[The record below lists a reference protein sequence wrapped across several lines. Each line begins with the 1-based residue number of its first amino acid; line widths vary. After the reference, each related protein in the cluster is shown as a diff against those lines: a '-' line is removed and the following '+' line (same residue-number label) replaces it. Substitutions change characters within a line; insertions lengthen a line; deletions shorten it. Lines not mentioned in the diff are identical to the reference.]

1 MAGGFVPDDFDA
13 TIWENIEPL
22 TKDLMERQ
30 LSCSSCIE
38 GLISDSSELAEHIS
52 ETGALL
58 YIGMTCDTESEEK
71 KESFLDFMSNI
82 RPKLS
87 EFSDALNRRIV
98 NHSSVDDLPSRYDL
112 MLRGMRTDVE
122 IFRKENIPLGVRQ
135 TELVT
140 EAQTIN
146 GAMTVE
152 FEGQE
157 MTFPQMSKYL
167 ESNDRSQR
175 QAAWMAMSSRRME
188 DSERLSE
195 IFDELITIRHQ
206 MATNAGFESYTQYM
220 FRAMHRFDYTIEDC
234 LEFHDSV
241 ESVCMPIL
249 KKINEERCDGLGI
262 GGLSPWDV
270 NEKGGSGP
278 DIHGREPLKPF
289 GTVDEM
295 VEKLSV
301 MFHEI
306 SSDLGGKFDKLIEM
320 DTLDLETRKGKAPGG
335 YQYYLEKSRV
345 PFIFMNAAGL
355 QGDLETMIHEAG
367 HAFHS
372 LYCGHLELIDERD
385 YPIEFAEVASM
396 SMELLTQPWWD
407 KFYESEEADRARRA
421 HLEGVVFLLP
431 WIATI
436 DSFQHWIY
444 ANPGHSK
451 EERAEVWLSI
461 RDKFGSDMDWTGHT
475 DFRELSWQQQGHLF
489 GVPFY
494 YIEYGIA
501 QLGSLQ
507 LWKTQMGDPQK
518 ALDDYAN
525 AMSLGNTRTLPE
537 LFSAADLEL
546 GFNEGHFMTR
556 WGLWRQLCQ
565 SCPCSLRTPGPT
577 LIAQTLGCHG
587 KDCLALR

>member
-1 MAGGFVPDDFDA
+1 MADGFVPDGFDA

-22 TKDLMERQ
+22 TNDLMERQ

-122 IFRKENIPLGVRQ
+122 IFRKANIPLGVRQ

-140 EAQTIN
+140 KAQTIN

-175 QAAWMAMSSRRME
+175 QAAWMAMSARRME

-249 KKINEERCDGLGI
+249 KKINQERCDGLGI
-262 GGLSPWDV
+262 GELSPWDV

-278 DIHGREPLKPF
+278 DIHGREPLRPF
-289 GTVDEM
+289 ETVDEM

-306 SSDLGGKFDKLIEM
+306 SSDLGGKFDKLVEM

-475 DFRELSWQQQGHLF
+475 DFKELSWQQQGHLF

-546 GFNEGHFMTR
+546 GFNEGHFM
-556 WGLWRQLCQ
+556 
-565 SCPCSLRTPGPT
+565 SLMGTVET
-577 LIAQTLGCHG
+577 
-587 KDCLALR
+587 ALSELPV

>member
-1 MAGGFVPDDFDA
+1 MAGGFVPDGFDA
-13 TIWENIEPL
+13 TIWENIQPL
-22 TKDLMERQ
+22 TNDLMERQ
-30 LSCSSCIE
+30 LSCSSCIQ

-122 IFRKENIPLGVRQ
+122 IFRKANIPLGVRQ

-175 QAAWMAMSSRRME
+175 QAAWMAMSARRME
-188 DSERLSE
+188 DSERLSD

-249 KKINEERCDGLGI
+249 KKINQERCDGLGI
-262 GGLSPWDV
+262 GELSPWDV

-278 DIHGREPLKPF
+278 DIHGREPLRPF
-289 GTVDEM
+289 ETVDEM

-306 SSDLGGKFDKLIEM
+306 SSDLGGKFDKLVEM

-421 HLEGVVFLLP
+421 HLEGVIFLLP

-546 GFNEGHFMTR
+546 GFNEGHFM
-556 WGLWRQLCQ
+556 
-565 SCPCSLRTPGPT
+565 SLMGTVET
-577 LIAQTLGCHG
+577 
-587 KDCLALR
+587 ALSELPV

>member
-1 MAGGFVPDDFDA
+1 MARGYVPDDLDA
-13 TIWENIEPL
+13 TDWDGLEPL
-22 TKDLMERQ
+22 VNGLLERE
-30 LSCSSCIE
+30 LNCSNCLE
-38 GLISDSSELAEHIS
+38 GLIADASELAEHVS
-52 ETGALL
+52 EAGALL

-71 KESFLDFMSNI
+71 RGSFLDFVSNV

-98 NHSSVDDLPSRYDL
+98 GHSAVGDLPERYGL

-140 EAQTIN
+140 EAQGIT
-146 GAMTVE
+146 GSMTVE
-152 FEGQE
+152 FDGEE
-157 MTFPQMSKYL
+157 RTFPQMSSYL
-167 ESNDRSQR
+167 ESNDRSKR
-175 QAAWMAMSSRRME
+175 QAAWTAMSERRMQ
-188 DSERLSE
+188 DHERMSE
-195 IFDELITIRHQ
+195 IFDELVTLRHQ
-206 MATNAGFESYTQYM
+206 IALNAGFESYTHYM
-220 FRAMHRFDYTIEDC
+220 FKAMHRFDYSIGDC
-234 LEFHDSV
+234 LEFHSSV

-249 KKINEERCDGLGI
+249 REINKERRESLDLGE
-262 GGLSPWDV
+262 LSPWDV
-270 NEKGGSGP
+270 NEKTGAGP

-289 GTVDEM
+289 ETVEEM
-295 VEKLSV
+295 VQKLSE

-306 SSDLGGKFDKLIEM
+306 SDDLGGKFDMLVEM
-320 DTLDLETRKGKAPGG
+320 NTLDLDTRKGKAPGG

-407 KFYESEEADRARRA
+407 KFYDKEESDRARRS

-444 ANPGHSK
+444 DNPGHTR

-461 RDKFGSDMDWTGHT
+461 RDRFGSEMDWTGHS
-475 DFRELSWQQQGHLF
+475 DFKEVSWQQQGHLY

-507 LWKTQMGDPQK
+507 LWKTQMTDPQK

-525 AMSLGNTRTLPE
+525 AMKLGNTMTLPD
-537 LFSAADLEL
+537 LFSAADLKL
-546 GFNEGHFMTR
+546 GFDEGHF
-556 WGLWRQLCQ
+556 L
-565 SCPCSLRTPGPT
+565 SLMGSVESSLSELP
-577 LIAQTLGCHG
+577 A
-587 KDCLALR
+587 

>member
-1 MAGGFVPDDFDA
+1 MAGGFVPDVFDA
-13 TIWENIEPL
+13 TIWENIKPL
-22 TKDLMERQ
+22 ADDLMERE
-30 LSCSSCIE
+30 LNCSSCIE

-71 KESFLDFMSNI
+71 RESFLDFMSNI

-152 FEGQE
+152 FEGE
-157 MTFPQMSKYL
+157 ERTFPQMSKYL

-175 QAAWMAMSSRRME
+175 QAAWVAMSARRME

-195 IFDELITIRHQ
+195 IFDELVSIRHQ
-206 MATNAGFESYTQYM
+206 MATNSGFESYTQYM

-249 KKINEERCDGLGI
+249 KKINKDRRDGLGI
-262 GGLSPWDV
+262 GELSPWDV

-278 DIHGREPLKPF
+278 DIHGREPLRPF
-289 GTVDEM
+289 ETVEEM
-295 VEKLSV
+295 VEKLCEL
-301 MFHEI
+301 FHEI
-306 SSDLGGKFDKLIEM
+306 SSDLGGKFDKLVEM
-320 DTLDLETRKGKAPGG
+320 DTLDLDTRKGKAPGG

-421 HLEGVVFLLP
+421 HLEGVAFLLP

-444 ANPGHSK
+444 ANPGHSR
-451 EERAEVWLSI
+451 EERSEVWLSI
-461 RDKFGSDMDWTGHT
+461 RDKFGSEMDWTGHT

-507 LWKTQMGDPQK
+507 LWKTQMSDPQK

-525 AMSLGNTRTLPE
+525 AMTLGNTRTLPE

-546 GFNEGHFMTR
+546 GFNEGHFM
-556 WGLWRQLCQ
+556 
-565 SCPCSLRTPGPT
+565 SLMGTVET
-577 LIAQTLGCHG
+577 
-587 KDCLALR
+587 ALSELPA

>member
-140 EAQTIN
+140 KAQTIN

-175 QAAWMAMSSRRME
+175 QAAWMAMSARRME

-289 GTVDEM
+289 ETVDEM

-444 ANPGHSK
+444 ANPGHSN

-537 LFSAADLEL
+537 LFLAADLEL
-546 GFNEGHFMTR
+546 GFNEGHFMTLM
-556 WGLWRQLCQ
+556 G
-565 SCPCSLRTPGPT
+565 TVET
-577 LIAQTLGCHG
+577 
-587 KDCLALR
+587 ALSELPV

>member
-1 MAGGFVPDDFDA
+1 MGNDFVPDDLDA
-13 TIWENIEPL
+13 SNWENLEPL
-22 TKDLMERQ
+22 TRDLLDRK
-30 LSCSSCIE
+30 LSCSGCLE
-38 GLISDSSELAEHIS
+38 NLISDSSKLAEHVS

-58 YIGMTCDTESEEK
+58 YIGMTCDTESEDK
-71 KESFLDFMSNI
+71 KGSFLEFVSNV

-87 EFSDALNRRIV
+87 EFSDSLNRRIV
-98 NHSSVDDLPSRYDL
+98 NHPSVDDLPERYDL
-112 MLRGMRTDVE
+112 MLRGMRNDIE

-146 GAMTVE
+146 GAMTVDFNGE
-152 FEGQE
+152 E
-157 MTFPQMSKYL
+157 MTFPQMSKFL
-167 ESNDRSQR
+167 ESNDRAER
-175 QAAWMAMSSRRME
+175 QAAWTTMAGRRME
-188 DSERLSE
+188 DNDRLSE
-195 IFDELITIRHQ
+195 IFDELISIRHQ
-206 MATNAGFESYTQYM
+206 ISLNAGFESYTQYM

-249 KKINEERCDGLGI
+249 NEINMNRRDGLRI
-262 GGLSPWDV
+262 SELRPWDV

-278 DIHGREPLKPF
+278 DIHGKDPLRPF
-289 GTVDEM
+289 QTVEEM
-295 VEKLSV
+295 VEKLSE
-301 MFHEI
+301 MFNEI
-306 SSDLGGKFDKLIEM
+306 SEELGGKFDKLVEM
-320 DTLDLETRKGKAPGG
+320 DTLDLDTRKGKAPGG

-407 KFYESEEADRARRA
+407 KFYENEEDAVRARRT

-444 ANPGHSK
+444 ANPGHSR

-475 DFRELSWQQQGHLF
+475 DFREVSWQQQGHLF

-525 AMSLGNTRTLPE
+525 AMSLGNTKTLPE
-537 LFSAADLEL
+537 LFEAADLKL
-546 GFNEGHFMTR
+546 GFDEGHF
-556 WGLWRQLCQ
+556 L
-565 SCPCSLRTPGPT
+565 SL
-577 LIAQTLGCHG
+577 LGMVESEISE
-587 KDCLALR
+587 LAA

>member
-1 MAGGFVPDDFDA
+1 MGNDFVPDDLDA
-13 TIWENIEPL
+13 SNWENLEPL
-22 TKDLMERQ
+22 TRDLLDRK
-30 LSCSSCIE
+30 LSCSGCLE
-38 GLISDSSELAEHIS
+38 NLISDSSKLAEHVS

-58 YIGMTCDTESEEK
+58 YIGMTCDTESEDK
-71 KESFLDFMSNI
+71 KGSFLEFVSKV

-87 EFSDALNRRIV
+87 EFSDSLNRRIV
-98 NHSSVDDLPSRYDL
+98 NHPSVDDLPERYDL
-112 MLRGMRTDVE
+112 MLRGMRNDIE

-146 GAMTVE
+146 GAMTVDFNGE
-152 FEGQE
+152 E
-157 MTFPQMSKYL
+157 MTFPQMSKFL
-167 ESNDRSQR
+167 ESNDRSER
-175 QAAWMAMSSRRME
+175 KAAWTTMAGRRME
-188 DSERLSE
+188 DNDRLSE
-195 IFDELITIRHQ
+195 IFDELISIRHQ
-206 MATNAGFESYTQYM
+206 ISLNAGFESYTQYM

-249 KKINEERCDGLGI
+249 NEINMNRREGLRI
-262 GGLSPWDV
+262 SELRPWDV

-278 DIHGREPLKPF
+278 DIHGKDPLRPF
-289 GTVDEM
+289 QTVEEM
-295 VEKLSV
+295 VEKLSE
-301 MFHEI
+301 MFNEI
-306 SSDLGGKFDKLIEM
+306 SEELGGKFDKLVEM
-320 DTLDLETRKGKAPGG
+320 DTLDLDTRKGKAPGG

-407 KFYESEEADRARRA
+407 KFYENEEDAVRARRT
-421 HLEGVVFLLP
+421 HLEGVMFLLP

-444 ANPGHSK
+444 ANPGHSR

-475 DFRELSWQQQGHLF
+475 DFREVSWQQQGHLF

-525 AMSLGNTRTLPE
+525 AMSLGNTKTLPE
-537 LFSAADLEL
+537 LFEAADLKL
-546 GFNEGHFMTR
+546 GFDEGHF
-556 WGLWRQLCQ
+556 L
-565 SCPCSLRTPGPT
+565 SL
-577 LIAQTLGCHG
+577 LGMVESEISE
-587 KDCLALR
+587 LAA

>member
-1 MAGGFVPDDFDA
+1 MSSGFVPDNFDA

-22 TKDLMERQ
+22 TNDLIERE
-30 LSCSSCIE
+30 LNCSSCIE

-71 KESFLDFMSNI
+71 RNAFLGFMSNI

-98 NHSSVDDLPSRYDL
+98 NHSSVDELPSRYDL

-152 FEGQE
+152 FEGE
-157 MTFPQMSKYL
+157 ERTFPQMSKYL
-167 ESNDRSQR
+167 ESNDRSKR
-175 QAAWMAMSSRRME
+175 QSAWMAMAERRME

-195 IFDELITIRHQ
+195 IFDELISIRHQ
-206 MATNAGFESYTQYM
+206 MATNSGFESYTQYM
-220 FRAMHRFDYTIEDC
+220 FRAMHRFDYSIEDC
-234 LEFHDSV
+234 LEFHESV

-249 KKINEERCDGLGI
+249 KKINQERCDGLGI
-262 GGLSPWDV
+262 GELSPWDV

-278 DIHGREPLKPF
+278 DIHGRDPLRPF
-289 GTVDEM
+289 ETVDEM
-295 VEKLSV
+295 VEKLSE

-306 SSDLGGKFDKLIEM
+306 SNDLGGKFDKLVEM
-320 DTLDLETRKGKAPGG
+320 DTLDLDTRKGKAPGG

-407 KFYESEEADRARRA
+407 KFYESEEADRARRT

-444 ANPGHSK
+444 ANPGHSR

-507 LWKTQMGDPQK
+507 LWKTQMSDPQK

-546 GFNEGHFMTR
+546 GFNEGHFM
-556 WGLWRQLCQ
+556 
-565 SCPCSLRTPGPT
+565 SLMGTVESALSELPT
-577 LIAQTLGCHG
+577 
-587 KDCLALR
+587 

>member
-1 MAGGFVPDDFDA
+1 MAGGFVPDVFDA
-13 TIWENIEPL
+13 TIWENIKPL
-22 TKDLMERQ
+22 ADDLMERE
-30 LSCSSCIE
+30 LNCSSCIE
-38 GLISDSSELAEHIS
+38 CLISDSSELAEHIS

-71 KESFLDFMSNI
+71 RESFLDFMSNI

-152 FEGQE
+152 FEGE
-157 MTFPQMSKYL
+157 ERTFPQMSKYL
-167 ESNDRSQR
+167 ESNDRTQR
-175 QAAWMAMSSRRME
+175 QAAWVAMSARRME

-195 IFDELITIRHQ
+195 IFDELVSIRHQ
-206 MATNAGFESYTQYM
+206 MATNSGFESYTQYM

-249 KKINEERCDGLGI
+249 KKINKDRRDGLGI
-262 GGLSPWDV
+262 GELSPWDV

-278 DIHGREPLKPF
+278 DIHGREPLRQF
-289 GTVDEM
+289 ETVDEM
-295 VEKLSV
+295 VEKLSE

-306 SSDLGGKFDKLIEM
+306 SSDLGGKFDKLVEM
-320 DTLDLETRKGKAPGG
+320 DTLDLDTRKGKAPGG

-421 HLEGVVFLLP
+421 HLEGVAFLLP

-444 ANPGHSK
+444 SNPGHSR
-451 EERAEVWLSI
+451 EERSEVWLSI
-461 RDKFGSDMDWTGHT
+461 RDKFGSEMDWTGHT

-507 LWKTQMGDPQK
+507 LWKTQMSDPQK

-525 AMSLGNTRTLPE
+525 AMTLGNTRTLPE

-546 GFNEGHFMTR
+546 GFDEGHFM
-556 WGLWRQLCQ
+556 
-565 SCPCSLRTPGPT
+565 SLLETVET
-577 LIAQTLGCHG
+577 
-587 KDCLALR
+587 ALSELPA

>member
-1 MAGGFVPDDFDA
+1 MASGFVPDDFDA
-13 TIWENIEPL
+13 TIWENIKPL
-22 TKDLMERQ
+22 ADNLMERE
-30 LSCSSCIE
+30 LNCSSCIE

-71 KESFLDFMSNI
+71 RESFLDFMSNI

-152 FEGQE
+152 FEGE
-157 MTFPQMSKYL
+157 ERTFPQMSKYL
-167 ESNDRSQR
+167 ESNDRSLR
-175 QAAWMAMSSRRME
+175 QAAWMSMSARRME

-195 IFDELITIRHQ
+195 IFDELISIRHQ

-249 KKINEERCDGLGI
+249 KKINKDRRDGLGI
-262 GGLSPWDV
+262 GELSPWDV

-278 DIHGREPLKPF
+278 DIHGRDPLRPF
-289 GTVDEM
+289 ETVDEM
-295 VEKLSV
+295 VEKLSE

-306 SSDLGGKFDKLIEM
+306 SSDLGGKFDKLVEM
-320 DTLDLETRKGKAPGG
+320 DTLDLDTRKGKAPGG

-421 HLEGVVFLLP
+421 HLEGVAFLLP

-444 ANPGHSK
+444 ANPGHSR

-461 RDKFGSDMDWTGHT
+461 RDKFGSEMDWTGHT

-507 LWKTQMGDPQK
+507 LWKTQMSDPQK

-525 AMSLGNTRTLPE
+525 AMTLGNTRTLPE
-537 LFSAADLEL
+537 LFSAADL
-546 GFNEGHFMTR
+546 
-556 WGLWRQLCQ
+556 
-565 SCPCSLRTPGPT
+565 
-577 LIAQTLGCHG
+577 
-587 KDCLALR
+587 

>member
-1 MAGGFVPDDFDA
+1 MAGGFVPDVFDA
-13 TIWENIEPL
+13 TIWENIKPL
-22 TKDLMERQ
+22 ADDLMERE
-30 LSCSSCIE
+30 LNCSSCIE

-71 KESFLDFMSNI
+71 RESFLDFMSNI

-152 FEGQE
+152 FEGE
-157 MTFPQMSKYL
+157 ERTFPQMSKYL

-175 QAAWMAMSSRRME
+175 QAAWVAMSARRME

-195 IFDELITIRHQ
+195 IFDELVSIRHQ
-206 MATNAGFESYTQYM
+206 MATNSGFESYTQYM

-249 KKINEERCDGLGI
+249 KKINKDRRDGLGI
-262 GGLSPWDV
+262 GELSPWDV

-278 DIHGREPLKPF
+278 DIHGRDPLRPF
-289 GTVDEM
+289 ETVDEM
-295 VEKLSV
+295 VEKLSE

-306 SSDLGGKFDKLIEM
+306 SSDLGGKFDKLVEM
-320 DTLDLETRKGKAPGG
+320 DTLDLDTRKGKAPGG

-421 HLEGVVFLLP
+421 HLEGVAFLLP

-444 ANPGHSK
+444 ANPGHSR

-461 RDKFGSDMDWTGHT
+461 RDKFGSEMDWTGHT

-507 LWKTQMGDPQK
+507 LWKTQMSDPQK

-525 AMSLGNTRTLPE
+525 AMTLGNTRTLPE

-546 GFNEGHFMTR
+546 GFNEGHFM
-556 WGLWRQLCQ
+556 
-565 SCPCSLRTPGPT
+565 SLMGTVET
-577 LIAQTLGCHG
+577 
-587 KDCLALR
+587 ALSELPA

>member
-1 MAGGFVPDDFDA
+1 MAGSFVPDDFDA
-13 TIWENIEPL
+13 TKWENIAPL
-22 TKDLMERQ
+22 SDDLLERK
-30 LSCSSCIE
+30 LSCSNCLE
-38 GLISDSSELAEHIS
+38 ELISDSSKLAEHVS

-71 KESFLDFMSNI
+71 KAAFLEFMSNI

-98 NHSSVDDLPSRYDL
+98 GHPSANDLPSRYDL
-112 MLRGMRTDVE
+112 MLRGMKTDVE

-140 EAQTIN
+140 ESQTIN
-146 GAMTVE
+146 GAMTVIFDGE
-152 FEGQE
+152 EK
-157 MTFPQMSKYL
+157 TFPQMSKYL
-167 ESNDRSQR
+167 ESNDRFQR
-175 QAAWMAMSSRRME
+175 QAAWMAMSARRME
-188 DSERLSE
+188 DNERLSE
-195 IFDELITIRHQ
+195 IFDELISIRHQ
-206 MATNAGFESYTQYM
+206 MALNAGFESYTEFM

-234 LEFHDSV
+234 LEFHQSV

-249 KKINEERCDGLGI
+249 AQINNDRCEGLGI
-262 GGLSPWDV
+262 SELSPWDV

-278 DIHGREPLKPF
+278 DIHGRDPLRPF
-289 GTVDEM
+289 ETVDEM
-295 VEKLSV
+295 VEKLSE

-306 SSDLGGKFDKLIEM
+306 SDDLGEKFDKLVEM
-320 DTLDLETRKGKAPGG
+320 DTLDLDTRKGKAPGG

-407 KFYESEEADRARRA
+407 KFYDSGEASRARRT

-444 ANPGHSK
+444 ANPGHSR

-461 RDKFGSDMDWTGHT
+461 RDRFGSEMDWTGHT

-507 LWKTQMGDPQK
+507 LWKTQMSDPQK
-518 ALDDYAN
+518 ALDDYSS
-525 AMSLGNTRTLPE
+525 AMSLGNTRTLPD
-537 LFSAADLEL
+537 LFSAANIKL
-546 GFNEGHFMTR
+546 GFDEGHF
-556 WGLWRQLCQ
+556 L
-565 SCPCSLRTPGPT
+565 SLMGTVET
-577 LIAQTLGCHG
+577 
-587 KDCLALR
+587 ALSELPV

>member
-1 MAGGFVPDDFDA
+1 MARGYVPEDLDA
-13 TIWENIEPL
+13 KDWDSLEPIVNEL
-22 TKDLMERQ
+22 KHRE
-30 LSCSSCIE
+30 LSCSNCLE
-38 GLISDSSELAEHIS
+38 ELIADASELSEHVS
-52 ETGALL
+52 EAGALL
-58 YIGMTCDTESEEK
+58 YIAMTCDTESEEK
-71 KESFLDFMSNI
+71 KGEFMDFVSNV

-98 NHSSVDDLPSRYDL
+98 EHPSVEELPDRYDL
-112 MLRGMRTDVE
+112 MLKGMRTDVE

-140 EAQTIN
+140 EAQGIT
-146 GAMTVE
+146 GSMTVDFDGE
-152 FEGQE
+152 ER
-157 MTFPQMSKYL
+157 TFPQMSSYL
-167 ESNDRSQR
+167 ESNDRNER
-175 QAAWMAMSSRRME
+175 EAAWTAMTERRME
-188 DSERLSE
+188 DNERMSE
-195 IFDELITIRHQ
+195 IFDELVSLRHQ
-206 MATNAGFESYTQYM
+206 IAQNAGFESYTHYM
-220 FRAMHRFDYTIEDC
+220 FMAMHRFDYTIEDC
-234 LEFHDSV
+234 LEFHNSV
-241 ESVCMPIL
+241 ESVCMPMLREIN
-249 KKINEERCDGLGI
+249 KKRIESMGLGEM
-262 GGLSPWDV
+262 SPWDV
-270 NEKGGSGP
+270 NEKSGAGP
-278 DIHGREPLKPF
+278 DIQGREPLRPF
-289 GTVDEM
+289 ETVEEM
-295 VEKLSV
+295 VEKLSE

-306 SSDLGGKFDKLIEM
+306 SKDLGEKFNKLVEM
-320 DTLDLETRKGKAPGG
+320 DTLDLDTRKGKAPGG

-396 SMELLTQPWWD
+396 SMELITQPWWD
-407 KFYESEEADRARRA
+407 KFYDKEQADRARRS

-444 ANPGHSK
+444 ENPGHSR

-461 RDKFGSDMDWTGHT
+461 RDRFGSEMDWTGYS
-475 DFRELSWQQQGHLF
+475 DFREVSWQQQGHLY

-507 LWKTQMGDPQK
+507 LWDTQLRDPQK

-525 AMSLGNTRTLPE
+525 AMRLGGTKTLPD
-537 LFSAADLEL
+537 LFSAADLKL
-546 GFNEGHFMTR
+546 GFDEGHF
-556 WGLWRQLCQ
+556 L
-565 SCPCSLRTPGPT
+565 SL
-577 LIAQTLGCHG
+577 LGNVES
-587 KDCLALR
+587 ALSELPA

>member
-1 MAGGFVPDDFDA
+1 MASGFVPDDFDA
-13 TIWENIEPL
+13 TVWENIDPL
-22 TKDLMERQ
+22 TNDLMERE

-71 KESFLDFMSNI
+71 RESFLDFMSTI

-98 NHSSVDDLPSRYDL
+98 HHPSVGDLPGRYDL

-152 FEGQE
+152 FEGE
-157 MTFPQMSKYL
+157 ERTFPQMSKYL

-175 QAAWMAMSSRRME
+175 QAAWMAISARRME

-195 IFDELITIRHQ
+195 IFDELISIRHQ

-220 FRAMHRFDYTIEDC
+220 FRAMHRFDYTVEDC
-234 LEFHDSV
+234 LEFHESV

-249 KKINEERCDGLGI
+249 EKINKERCDGLEI
-262 GGLSPWDV
+262 GELSPWDV

-278 DIHGREPLKPF
+278 DIHGRDPLRPF
-289 GTVDEM
+289 ETVDEM
-295 VEKLSV
+295 VEKLSE

-306 SSDLGGKFDKLIEM
+306 SNDLGEKFDKLVEM
-320 DTLDLETRKGKAPGG
+320 DTLDLDTRKGKAPGG

-407 KFYESEEADRARRA
+407 KFYDSEQADRARRA

-444 ANPGHSK
+444 ANPGHSR

-461 RDKFGSDMDWTGHT
+461 RDKFGSKMDWTGHT
-475 DFRELSWQQQGHLF
+475 DLRELSWQAQGHLF

-507 LWKTQMGDPQK
+507 LWKTQMSDPQK

-525 AMSLGNTRTLPE
+525 AMTLGNTRTLPE

-546 GFNEGHFMTR
+546 GFNEGHFM
-556 WGLWRQLCQ
+556 
-565 SCPCSLRTPGPT
+565 SLMGTVET
-577 LIAQTLGCHG
+577 
-587 KDCLALR
+587 ALSELPS

>member
-1 MAGGFVPDDFDA
+1 MAGGFVPDGFDA
-13 TIWENIEPL
+13 TIWENIQPL
-22 TKDLMERQ
+22 TNDLMERQ

-140 EAQTIN
+140 KAQTIN

-175 QAAWMAMSSRRME
+175 QAAWMAMSARRME
-188 DSERLSE
+188 DSERLSD

-262 GGLSPWDV
+262 GELSPWDV

-278 DIHGREPLKPF
+278 DIHGREPLRPF
-289 GTVDEM
+289 ETVDEM

-306 SSDLGGKFDKLIEM
+306 SSDLGGKFDKLVEM

-421 HLEGVVFLLP
+421 HLEGVIFLLP

-546 GFNEGHFMTR
+546 GFNEGHFM
-556 WGLWRQLCQ
+556 
-565 SCPCSLRTPGPT
+565 SLMGTVET
-577 LIAQTLGCHG
+577 
-587 KDCLALR
+587 ALSELPV

>member
-1 MAGGFVPDDFDA
+1 MGNDFVPDDLDA
-13 TIWENIEPL
+13 SKWENLEPL
-22 TKDLMERQ
+22 TRDLLERE
-30 LSCSSCIE
+30 LSCSGCLE
-38 GLISDSSELAEHIS
+38 NLISDSSKLAEHVS

-71 KESFLDFMSNI
+71 KGSFLEFVSNV

-87 EFSDALNRRIV
+87 EFSDSLNRRIV
-98 NHSSVDDLPSRYDL
+98 NHPSVDDLPERYDL
-112 MLRGMRTDVE
+112 MLRGMRNDIE

-140 EAQTIN
+140 EAQSIN
-146 GAMTVE
+146 GAMTVDFHGE
-152 FEGQE
+152 E
-157 MTFPQMSKYL
+157 MTFPQMSKFL
-167 ESNDRSQR
+167 ESNDRTER
-175 QAAWMAMSSRRME
+175 QAAWTTMAGRRME
-188 DSERLSE
+188 DNERLSE
-195 IFDELITIRHQ
+195 IFDELISIRHQ
-206 MATNAGFESYTQYM
+206 IALNAGFESYTQYM

-241 ESVCMPIL
+241 ESVCIPIL
-249 KKINEERCDGLGI
+249 NEINMSRKAGLEI
-262 GGLSPWDV
+262 SELRPWDV

-278 DIHGREPLKPF
+278 DIHGKDPLRPF
-289 GTVDEM
+289 HTVEEM
-295 VEKLSV
+295 VEKLSE
-301 MFHEI
+301 MFNEI
-306 SSDLGGKFDKLIEM
+306 SEDLGGKFDRLVEM
-320 DTLDLETRKGKAPGG
+320 DTLDLDTRKGKAPGG

-407 KFYESEEADRARRA
+407 KFYENEEDAARARRT

-444 ANPGHSK
+444 ANPGHSR

-461 RDKFGSDMDWTGHT
+461 RDKFGSDMNWTGHT
-475 DFRELSWQQQGHLF
+475 DFREVSWQQQGHLF

-525 AMSLGNTRTLPE
+525 AMSLGNTKTLPE
-537 LFSAADLEL
+537 LFEAADLKL
-546 GFNEGHFMTR
+546 GFDEGHF
-556 WGLWRQLCQ
+556 L
-565 SCPCSLRTPGPT
+565 SL
-577 LIAQTLGCHG
+577 LGMVELELSE
-587 KDCLALR
+587 LAA

>member
-1 MAGGFVPDDFDA
+1 MADGFVPDGFDA

-22 TKDLMERQ
+22 TNDLMERQ

-152 FEGQE
+152 FEDQE
-157 MTFPQMSKYL
+157 MTFPQMGKYL

-175 QAAWMAMSSRRME
+175 QAAWMTMSARRME

-262 GGLSPWDV
+262 GELSPWDV

-278 DIHGREPLKPF
+278 DIHGRRPLRPF
-289 GTVDEM
+289 ETVDEM

-306 SSDLGGKFDKLIEM
+306 SNDLGGKFDKLVEM

-475 DFRELSWQQQGHLF
+475 DFKELSWQQQGHLF

-546 GFNEGHFMTR
+546 EFNEGHFM
-556 WGLWRQLCQ
+556 
-565 SCPCSLRTPGPT
+565 SLMGTVET
-577 LIAQTLGCHG
+577 
-587 KDCLALR
+587 ALSELPV

>member
-1 MAGGFVPDDFDA
+1 MAGGFVPDGFDA
-13 TIWENIEPL
+13 TIWENIQPL
-22 TKDLMERQ
+22 TNDLMERQ
-30 LSCSSCIE
+30 LSCSSCIQ

-122 IFRKENIPLGVRQ
+122 IFRKANIPLGVRQ

-140 EAQTIN
+140 KAQTIN

-175 QAAWMAMSSRRME
+175 QAAWMAMSARRME

-249 KKINEERCDGLGI
+249 KKINQERCDGLGI
-262 GGLSPWDV
+262 GELSPWDV

-278 DIHGREPLKPF
+278 DIHGREPLRPF
-289 GTVDEM
+289 ETVDEM

-306 SSDLGGKFDKLIEM
+306 SSDLGGKFDKLVEM

-421 HLEGVVFLLP
+421 HLEGVIFLLP

-546 GFNEGHFMTR
+546 GFNEGHFM
-556 WGLWRQLCQ
+556 
-565 SCPCSLRTPGPT
+565 SLMGTVET
-577 LIAQTLGCHG
+577 
-587 KDCLALR
+587 ALSELPV

>member
-289 GTVDEM
+289 ETVDEM

-306 SSDLGGKFDKLIEM
+306 SSDLGGKFDKLVEM

-475 DFRELSWQQQGHLF
+475 DFKELSWQQQGHLF

-546 GFNEGHFMTR
+546 GFNEGHFMTLM
-556 WGLWRQLCQ
+556 G
-565 SCPCSLRTPGPT
+565 TVET
-577 LIAQTLGCHG
+577 
-587 KDCLALR
+587 ALSELPV

>member
-1 MAGGFVPDDFDA
+1 MAGGFVPDGFDA
-13 TIWENIEPL
+13 TIWENIQPL
-22 TKDLMERQ
+22 TNDLMERQ

-175 QAAWMAMSSRRME
+175 QAAWMAMSARRME
-188 DSERLSE
+188 DSERLSD

-249 KKINEERCDGLGI
+249 KKINQERCDGLGI
-262 GGLSPWDV
+262 GELSPWDV

-278 DIHGREPLKPF
+278 DIHGREPLRPF
-289 GTVDEM
+289 ETVDEM

-306 SSDLGGKFDKLIEM
+306 SSDLGGKFDKLVEM

-546 GFNEGHFMTR
+546 GFNEGHFM
-556 WGLWRQLCQ
+556 
-565 SCPCSLRTPGPT
+565 SLMGTVET
-577 LIAQTLGCHG
+577 
-587 KDCLALR
+587 ALSELPV

>member
-1 MAGGFVPDDFDA
+1 MASGFVPDDFDA
-13 TIWENIEPL
+13 TVWENIDPL
-22 TKDLMERQ
+22 TNDLMERE

-71 KESFLDFMSNI
+71 RESFLDFMSTI

-98 NHSSVDDLPSRYDL
+98 HHPSVGDLPGRYDL

-152 FEGQE
+152 FEGE
-157 MTFPQMSKYL
+157 ERTFPQMSKYL

-175 QAAWMAMSSRRME
+175 QAAWMAISARRME

-195 IFDELITIRHQ
+195 IFDELISIRHQ

-220 FRAMHRFDYTIEDC
+220 FRAMHRFDYTVEDC
-234 LEFHDSV
+234 LEFHESV

-249 KKINEERCDGLGI
+249 EKINKDRCDGLGI
-262 GGLSPWDV
+262 GELSPWDV

-278 DIHGREPLKPF
+278 DIHGRDPLRPF
-289 GTVDEM
+289 ETVDEM
-295 VEKLSV
+295 VEKLSE

-306 SSDLGGKFDKLIEM
+306 SNDLGEKFDKLVEM
-320 DTLDLETRKGKAPGG
+320 DTLDLDTRKGKAPGG

-407 KFYESEEADRARRA
+407 KFYDSEQADRARRA

-444 ANPGHSK
+444 ANPGHSR

-461 RDKFGSDMDWTGHT
+461 RDKFGSKMDWTGHT
-475 DFRELSWQQQGHLF
+475 DLRELSWQAQGHLF

-507 LWKTQMGDPQK
+507 LWKTQMSDPQK

-525 AMSLGNTRTLPE
+525 AMTLGNTRTLPE

-546 GFNEGHFMTR
+546 GFNEGHFM
-556 WGLWRQLCQ
+556 
-565 SCPCSLRTPGPT
+565 SLMGTVETALSELPT
-577 LIAQTLGCHG
+577 
-587 KDCLALR
+587 

>member
-122 IFRKENIPLGVRQ
+122 IFRMENIPLGVRQ

-289 GTVDEM
+289 ETVDEM

-355 QGDLETMIHEAG
+355 QGDLEPMIHEAG

-546 GFNEGHFMTR
+546 GFNEGHFMTLM
-556 WGLWRQLCQ
+556 GAVE
-565 SCPCSLRTPGPT
+565 T
-577 LIAQTLGCHG
+577 
-587 KDCLALR
+587 ALSELPV